1 MADFAVWAP
10 QRNRVRVQLD
20 GVTYPMTP
28 DGAGWWRAELEAP
41 AGARYAYLLD
51 DDPTPL
57 PDPRSLRQPDGVHGP
72 SQLYDHA
79 TRYRLLADVKMFRN
93 SGYTRG
99 AEHRDITQAVLA
111 RDADRAVDLLCAHYR
126 RTASLLRSSD
136 GAEAEPAPVSAA

>member
-57 PDPRSLRQPDGVHGP
+57 PDPRSCRQPDGVP
-72 SQLYDHA
+72 P
-79 TRYRLLADVKMFRN
+79 LAQVRQRAGREADPAR
-93 SGYTRG
+93 RG
-99 AEHRDITQAVLA
+99 AGEQPAQLVGKIAHR
-111 RDADRAVDLLCAHYR
+111 RDY
-126 RTASLLRSSD
+126 
-136 GAEAEPAPVSAA
+136 AERPTTLIRGV